1 MTEDKASRYHRLK
14 RGTEIAAL
22 VWGGLLT
29 AGLLASGA
37 AHRLAAVA
45 AWVAGG
51 RFAVT
56 IAVLV
61 VLLTILNECVALPL
75 SWYSGFVLERRYDLS
90 RQTPLAW
97 LADHVKATLLS
108 LGLGIPAALLVYATM
123 ALVPAWW
130 WLASGAIFAGV
141 IVGLARL
148 APVVLLPLFFSFSP
162 LGRADLRAR
171 LEALAARAGTRVVG
185 VYEWALGAKTAKANA
200 ALAGLGASRRILVSD
215 TMLEQYS
222 DDEIAVVLAH
232 ELGHHVHHDIWRS
245 LAVESLVILL
255 GFLAADAALVHA
267 GPALGLSGIADPAGL
282 PLLLLAAGGVS
293 LLLTPAGL
301 ALSRRH
307 ERAADR
313 FALEITGDAEAFVSA
328 MRRLGAQNL
337 AEEQPS
343 RLTEWLFLSHP
354 PLAERLAAAHAW
366 KQAGPN

>member
-1 MTEDKASRYHRLK
+1 ML
-14 RGTEIAAL
+14 
-22 VWGGLLT
+22 WGGVLMG
-29 AGLLASGA
+29 ALLASGGS
-37 AHRLAAVA
+37 HRLAALA
-45 AWVAGG
+45 DRVAGG

-61 VLLTILNECVALPL
+61 VLLAFLNECGALPL
-75 SWYSGFVLERRYDLS
+75 SWYSGFVLERRYGLS
-90 RQTPLAW
+90 RQTLPAW
-97 LADHVKATLLS
+97 LADHTKATLLS
-108 LGLGIPAALLVYATM
+108 LGLGIPAALVLYATI
-123 ALVPAWW
+123 AVVPAWW
-130 WLASGAIFAGV
+130 WLASGVIFAGL

-162 LGRADLRAR
+162 LGRDDLRAR
-171 LEALAARAGTRVVG
+171 LEALARRAGTRVVG

-200 ALAGLGASRRILVSD
+200 ALAGLGPTRRIIVSD

-245 LAVESLVILL
+245 LAVESVVILL
-255 GFLAADAALVHA
+255 GFLAADAGLAHA
-267 GPALGLSGIADPAGL
+267 GPRLGLAGLADPAGL
-282 PLLLLAAGGVS
+282 PLILLAAGGVS
-293 LLLTPAGL
+293 LLLMPIGL

-307 ERAADR
+307 ERVADR

-337 AEEQPS
+337 AEERPS

-354 PLAERLAAAHAW
+354 PLAERLAAAKAW
-366 KQAGPN
+366 RDAQIGT